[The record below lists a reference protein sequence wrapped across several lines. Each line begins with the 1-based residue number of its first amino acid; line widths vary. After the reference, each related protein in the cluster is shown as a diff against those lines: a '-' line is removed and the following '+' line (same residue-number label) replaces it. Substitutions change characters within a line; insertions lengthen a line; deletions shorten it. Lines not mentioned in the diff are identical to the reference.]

1 MPDMGSISAIAASIN
16 AAVNIT
22 KAMKDLR
29 DLALVQSKVIELQG
43 VILEAQSGLFTANEE
58 RASLIEEIREAE
70 SKIAQLETWNAEKQ
84 RYQLTD
90 IGDGNFAYALRQSM
104 SSGEPP
110 HYICTA
116 CYQNSKKSILHHF
129 ETGSGLH
136 VVTCPGCSAKMSIDR
151 DYIAPSY
158 LQNEEDKARAR
169 LQRCPICNDGRLKV
183 TAIKAHPQLGPVGV
197 QEMSLK
203 CDRCDHS
210 EKRNHDPNKAR

>member
-29 DLALVQSKVIELQG
+29 DLTLVQSKVIELQG
-43 VILEAQSGLFTANEE
+43 VILEAQTGLFTANKE
-58 RASLIEEIREAE
+58 RASLIEEIREAK

-90 IGDGNFAYALRQSM
+90 IGDGNFAYVLGQSM

-116 CYQNSKKSILHHF
+116 CYGNSKKSILQHF
-129 ETGSGLH
+129 ETGSGSH
-136 VVTCPGCSAKMSIDR
+136 VVICPSCSAKMSIDR
-151 DYIAPSY
+151 GYIAPSY
-158 LQNEEDKARAR
+158 LQNEEDMARTR
-169 LQRCPICNDGRLKV
+169 RERCPICDDGRLEV
-183 TAIKAHPQLGPVGV
+183 TAIKDHPEAWLV
-197 QEMSLK
+197 
-203 CDRCDHS
+203 RHS
-210 EKRNHDPNKAR
+210 GKVIEV